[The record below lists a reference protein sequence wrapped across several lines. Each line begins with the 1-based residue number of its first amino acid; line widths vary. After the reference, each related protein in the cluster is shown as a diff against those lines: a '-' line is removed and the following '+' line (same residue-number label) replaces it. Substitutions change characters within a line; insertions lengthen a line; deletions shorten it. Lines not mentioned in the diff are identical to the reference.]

1 MMKKIVC
8 SILTIL
14 LCFSMISCTKAPET
28 EKDNLYSDEYMGIW
42 YGYGTDGNEA
52 QFKYE
57 FTPIDKTTVS
67 VERSGWGTNS
77 NLDAT
82 TVVIEFKTDTVAET
96 ALTDGVKQQFEFESE
111 NDEATIVLNY
121 LNATETPI
129 AESTYLYRKSV
140 K

>member
-1 MMKKIVC
+1 MKKIVC
-8 SILTIL
+8 SIITIL

-77 NLDAT
+77 NLDAN
-82 TVVIEFKTDTVAET
+82 TVV
-96 ALTDGVKQQFEFESE
+96 FEFISE
-111 NDEATIVLNY
+111 NGETSIILNY
-121 LNATETPI
+121 VDATETPI
-129 AESTYLYRKSV
+129 AQPTYIYRNSIK
-140 K
+140 

>member
-1 MMKKIVC
+1 MKKIVC
-8 SILTIL
+8 SIITIL

-77 NLDAT
+77 NLDANT
-82 TVVIEFKTDTVAET
+82 IVIEFKNDTVAET
-96 ALTDGVKQQFEFESE
+96 ALTDGVKQQFEFISE
-111 NDEATIVLNY
+111 NGETSIILNY
-121 LNATETPI
+121 VDATETPI
-129 AESTYLYRKSV
+129 AQPTYIYRNSIK
-140 K
+140 

>member
-1 MMKKIVC
+1 MKKIVC

-28 EKDNLYSDEYMGIW
+28 EKHNLYSDEYMGIW

-96 ALTDGVKQQFEFESE
+96 ALTDGVKQQFEFISE
-111 NDEATIVLNY
+111 NGETSIISNY
-121 LNATETPI
+121 VDATETPI
-129 AESTYLYRKSV
+129 AQPTYIYRNSIK
-140 K
+140 